1 MACLELPN
9 GTRFELVKQSASIG
23 RDVTNDVVVLND
35 SKVSRLHAELQFRDG
50 RWLLLDLGSRNGTI
64 VNGRRVRQ
72 HPLKGG
78 DRIECGENTFVFIA
92 IDDPNVTETSE
103 AVRGGVFRLSRRE
116 REVVDLVAEG
126 LTDREIGERLFISAS
141 TVRSH
146 LDRVSE
152 KTGFRRRVDLIR
164 LAAELGARQD

>member
-1 MACLELPN
+1 MACLQLPD
-9 GTRFELVKQSASIG
+9 GTRFDLVDVDASIG
-23 RDVTNDVVVLND
+23 RDATNDIVVSND
-35 SKVSRLHAELQFRDG
+35 SKVSRSHAELQFREG

-72 HPLKGG
+72 HPLRGG
-78 DRIECGENTFVFIA
+78 DRIQCGENIFVFVA
-92 IDDPNVTETSE
+92 ADDPNVTEMNE
-103 AVRGGVFRLSRRE
+103 AVVGALPRLSRRE
-116 REVVDLVAEG
+116 RQVVELVAEG
-126 LTDREIGERLFISAS
+126 LTDRDIGERLFISTS

-164 LAAELGARQD
+164 YVTELDARAE

>member
-1 MACLELPN
+1 MACLQLPD
-9 GTRFELVKQSASIG
+9 GTRFELVKNSISIG
-23 RDVTNDVVVLND
+23 RDSANDVVVLND
-35 SKVSRLHAELQFRDG
+35 SRVSRSHAEMRFQDG

-78 DRIECGENTFVFIA
+78 DRIQCGENVFVFITVH
-92 IDDPNVTETSE
+92 DPNATDINQ
-103 AVRGGVFRLSRRE
+103 AVARNPSRLSKRE
-116 REVVDLVAEG
+116 REVVELVAEG
-126 LTDREIGERLFISAS
+126 LTDREIGKRLFISTS

-152 KTGFRRRVDLIR
+152 KTGFRRRIDLVR
-164 LAAELGARQD
+164 LATELGVRQE